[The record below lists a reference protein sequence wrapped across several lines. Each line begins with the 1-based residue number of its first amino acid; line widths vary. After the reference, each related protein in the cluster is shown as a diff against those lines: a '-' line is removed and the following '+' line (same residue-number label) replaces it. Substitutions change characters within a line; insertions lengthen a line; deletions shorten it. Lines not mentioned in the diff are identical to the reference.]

1 MQKGEKATLICSP
14 EYAYGASGS
23 PPKIPANATLNFEV
37 QLLDFKDKKKEK
49 WEFSDEEKMA
59 EATKSKVGG
68 NEKLK
73 TGDYKGAVENYKE
86 GIEFLEHEH
95 ASEAK
100 QLLNILRLNISQA
113 YLKLGKYAE
122 VIDNC
127 TKVLK
132 EEDDNHKAL
141 YRRGIAFS
149 KSQDFDKA
157 KVLFSLFRMISTN

>member
-1 MQKGEKATLICSP
+1 
-14 EYAYGASGS
+14 
-23 PPKIPANATLNFEV
+23 
-37 QLLDFKDKKKEK
+37 
-49 WEFSDEEKMA
+49 MA

-86 GIEFLEHEH
+86 GIDFLEHEH

-132 EEDDNHKAL
+132 EEADNHKAL

-157 KVLFSLFRMISTN
+157 KVLFTLFRMISTN